1 MVLLSTRVSAHVLE
15 LPDVVVPDVGGG
27 ADDRHHG
34 GLHPA
39 APHHPAP
46 TLHWTQQVEWVDI
59 STSSINVLYNFSG
72 KIGTRDHSLVA
83 KLHSQPLEIF
93 ADKQKGANRPSNIV
107 KITAKFCWHLYSSPI
122 LVFFSMICWA
132 NTSVR
137 NFSTS
142 TLSES
147 ESLRY
152 K

>member
-1 MVLLSTRVSAHVLE
+1 MVLSTSVSAHVLE

-34 GLHPA
+34 GLHSA

-107 KITAKFCWHLYSSPI
+107 KITAKFCYTFIPHLFLYSSPW
-122 LVFFSMICWA
+122 SA
-132 NTSVR
+132 EQTHQSETSLHQHYPSR
-137 NFSTS
+137 SHWD
-142 TLSES
+142 
-147 ESLRY
+147 
-152 K
+152 